1 MLVLDQS
8 NSYMFANMVVTL
20 TDNTVIQDETVTSN
34 TKVPDFNILI
44 PTVQDVGVTNTLE
57 LFYPGTP
64 NSYINAHGKPN
75 ALKYG
80 FGPDFIHGILSNKN
94 SGVGVYTI
102 NLRGES
108 ATMSNIIVLMK
119 YKVEKDVPYVD
130 ESGNPYYV
138 DANGQLVT
146 TATNATPVVR
156 DVLHVK
162 YETANITNC
171 KKWTDL
177 LKAMSSLYSETPDDA
192 GYATIPFFAVMY
204 RGATAF
210 GNNVYFN
217 MNSKIQE
224 YDGNTYFAVSLFDG
238 INTTTTDSI
247 FSLDKDSGAK
257 YDTTYFMETLFNQNF
272 VNLRFIA
279 AEPIEDIYAIFN
291 RYLYTIDDYIA
302 GTTNKPS
309 KSFAAI
315 NPFAVNEFGV
325 VVDEGSIDP
334 RLPDAFALSGGSDGT
349 ETPDELFEK
358 FFRGEILDDIASVL
372 RYRYHYIPDIGYN
385 DATKRAIKEL
395 IKKRSRMTTA
405 TFMVGGT
412 DTFASALIDHQAN
425 WYESTPNIRQIAKVQ
440 SPMMYNEFVRRT
452 ITYPAS
458 YFDTMALI
466 AHFVKWTNFY
476 QPFAGADARWTGFIE
491 DTMLYPSNAPE
502 FINSLYKNRVNVV
515 MKDSEA
521 GAYLADQQMNTQ
533 LTSDQT
539 ELNNAFLISNIL
551 YDLLNL
557 VHRNHFKFNEA
568 EEVRMFHEAVNDVIN
583 EKYAPY
589 SAYVSVDVYRM
600 GTIGRAKSTNKI
612 KVTIDMKDI
621 NKFAD
626 IELVLVDN

>member
-20 TDNTVIQDETVTSN
+20 TDNTVIQDETVASN

-44 PTVQDVGVTNTLE
+44 PTVQDVGVTNALE

-64 NSYINAHGKPN
+64 NTYINAHGKPN

-80 FGPDFIHGILSNKN
+80 FGPDFIHGILSKYN

-108 ATMSNIIVLMK
+108 ATMSNIIVVMK
-119 YKVEKDVPYVD
+119 YKVEKDVPYTD

-138 DANGQLVT
+138 DARGQLVT
-146 TATNATPVVR
+146 TATDASAVVR

-162 YETANITNC
+162 FETANIDNC

-177 LKAMSSLYSETPDDA
+177 LKAMNSLCDETPDDE

-217 MNSKIQE
+217 MASKTQE
-224 YDGNTYFAVSLFDG
+224 YDGNMYYSVSMFDG
-238 INTTTTDSI
+238 IGTTTTDNV

-257 YDTTYFMETLFNQNF
+257 YDTTYFIETLFNKNF
-272 VNLRFIA
+272 TNMRFIA
-279 AEPIEDIYAIFN
+279 AEPIEDIYQIFN
-291 RYLYTIDDYIA
+291 QYLYTVDDYIA
-302 GTTNKPS
+302 GNTVPS
-309 KSFAAI
+309 KNFAAI
-315 NPFAVNEFGV
+315 DPFNVNEFGV
-325 VVDEGSIDP
+325 VVDEGSINP
-334 RLPDAFALSGGSDGT
+334 RLPDAFTLSGGSDGN
-349 ETPDELFEK
+349 ETADELYEK
-358 FFRGEILDDIASVL
+358 FFKGEILTDIDSVL
-372 RYRYHYIPDIGYN
+372 RYRIHYIPDIGYN
-385 DATKRAIKEL
+385 DATKRAIKDL
-395 IKKRSRMTTA
+395 IRRRSRMTSA
-405 TFMVGGT
+405 TFMIGGT

-425 WYESTPNIRQIAKVQ
+425 WYENTPNIRQIAKVQ
-440 SPMMYNEFVRRT
+440 SAMMYNSFIRRT
-452 ITYPAS
+452 ITYPAT
-458 YFDTMALI
+458 YFDTMALMD
-466 AHFVKWTNFY
+466 HFIKWTNFY

-491 DTMLYPSNAPE
+491 DTMIYPSNTPE
-502 FINSLYKNRVNVV
+502 FINSLYTNRVNIV
-515 MKDSEA
+515 MKDDQD
-521 GAYLADQQMNTQ
+521 GAYLADQQMNTV

-568 EEVRMFHEAVNDVIN
+568 EEVRMFHTAVDDCIN
-583 EKYAPY
+583 EKYAPH
-589 SAYVSVDVYRM
+589 SASVAVDVYRM
-600 GTIGRAKSTNKI
+600 GTIGRAKSANKI
-612 KVTIDMKDI
+612 KVTIDLKDI

-626 IELVLVDN
+626 VELVLVDN